1 MSGHHSWSELT
12 KNFSPEMR
20 SRVDEAKREIRAEIA
35 LGEFRR
41 ARVQDDVVIRI
52 DGDEDDSS
60 PSGG

>member
-1 MSGHHSWSELT
+1 MSGRHSWSELT
-12 KNFSPEMR
+12 KNFSAEMR
-20 SRVDEAKREIRAEIA
+20 NRVDEAKREIRAEMA

-60 PSGG
+60 PSRG